1 MECEPYYSYGEHNIR
16 AKQQRRS
23 LNLEVLHDMVSKIYS
38 AQPDLLK
45 ASIVTIEVDLS
56 KGLHSF
62 SIVGLAGKAVD
73 ESKDRIS
80 AAIKNS
86 GWKSPKNK
94 NQKVVISLAPADLK
108 KDSTGFD
115 LGMALA
121 YLLAAEEIKFDPK
134 NKLFIGELSLDGHV
148 EAVKGVLPMIIEAKR
163 KGYTECFVPKD
174 NAEEAALVEN
184 ITIYPTENLL
194 QTVSHLISKT
204 VEESEG
210 KPKIISQKI
219 EAYSSPKKKSIKNK
233 NEYQVDISDIKGQ
246 ESAKRALEIAMAGGH
261 NIVMYGPPGTG
272 KTMLAKAS
280 AGLLPELSH
289 DDILEITSIYSVH
302 QGIKGNLIT
311 EPPFRSPH
319 HTASYV
325 SIIGGGTNPR
335 PGEVTLA
342 HKGVLFLDEMPEF
355 SVQVL
360 ETLREPLEEG
370 RVRISRAKGSAN
382 YPANFMLIGAMN
394 PCPCGNR
401 GIKGKECICSPLQIE
416 RYKRKL
422 SGPIAD
428 RIDLWVEV
436 SKIDHEKLT
445 DKNREGVTSK
455 EIRDKIKKAREVQ
468 EKRYK
473 KEKINLNSEMSA
485 RQLVNLIN
493 LSDECKKI
501 LNDSAKRLDLSARAY
516 HRIIKTARTIAD
528 LDNEKEILP
537 AHILE
542 ALQYRP
548 KNNF

>member
-1 MECEPYYSYGEHNIR
+1 MAI
-16 AKQQRRS
+16 
-23 LNLEVLHDMVSKIYS
+23 SKVYS

-56 KGLHSF
+56 KGLHAF
-62 SIVGLAGKAVD
+62 SIVGLASKAVD
-73 ESKDRIS
+73 EAKDRMS
-80 AAIKNS
+80 AGIKNS
-86 GWKSPKNK
+86 GWKSPKAK
-94 NQKVVISLAPADLK
+94 NQKVVISLAPADVK

-121 YLLAAEEIKFDPK
+121 YLSASGEIKFDIK

-163 KGYTECFVPKD
+163 KGFEECFVPQE
-174 NAEEAALVEN
+174 NAREASLVHG
-184 ITIYPTENLL
+184 ITIYPVQSLIE
-194 QTVSHLISKT
+194 VVAHLIQKEIVAT
-204 VEESEG
+204 EENSHIIPALISEY
-210 KPKIISQKI
+210 PHTQLDTH
-219 EAYSSPKKKSIKNK
+219 KKAREQN
-233 NEYQVDISDIKGQ
+233 NEIDIADIKGQ
-246 ESAKRALEIAMAGGH
+246 ETAKRGLEIAVAGGH

-280 AGLLPELSH
+280 AGLLPELSF
-289 DDILEITSIYSVH
+289 DDVLEVTSIYSVH
-302 QGIKGNLIT
+302 QGIKGDLVT

-325 SIIGGGTNPR
+325 SIVGGGATPR

-355 SVQVL
+355 SNQVL

-370 RVRISRAKGSAN
+370 KVRISRAKGSTT
-382 YPANFMLIGAMN
+382 YPANFMLVGAMN

-401 GIKGKECICSPLQIE
+401 GIKGKECICSALQIE

-428 RIDLWVEV
+428 RIDIWVEV
-436 SKIDHEKLT
+436 SKVDHEKLT
-445 DKNREGVTSK
+445 DREKSGDTSDTIRKRVKNA
-455 EIRDKIKKAREVQ
+455 RDIQA
-468 EKRYK
+468 KRYK
-473 KEKINLNSEMSA
+473 KEKISLNSELSA
-485 RQLVNLIN
+485 RQLVSMIN

-501 LNDSAKRLDLSARAY
+501 LNDSAKSLDLSARAY

-528 LDNEKEILP
+528 LASEPEILQS
-537 AHILE
+537 HILE

-548 KNNF
+548 KIY